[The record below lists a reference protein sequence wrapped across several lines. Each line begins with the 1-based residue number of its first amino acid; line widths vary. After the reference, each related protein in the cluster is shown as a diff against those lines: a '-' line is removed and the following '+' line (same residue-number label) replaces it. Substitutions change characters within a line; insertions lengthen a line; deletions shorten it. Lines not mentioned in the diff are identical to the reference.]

1 MAIVGSKIP
10 RSKSEKLNMDNNYIA
25 LLDTDI
31 DFSWDKEQIPQVI
44 RLWRLGYSLEK
55 ISIEMKRRIED
66 VFILLYDLSLKEK
79 IKARK
84 GGLFGSR
91 EDE

>member
-1 MAIVGSKIP
+1 M
-10 RSKSEKLNMDNNYIA
+10 E
-25 LLDTDI
+25 
-31 DFSWDKEQIPQVI
+31 
-44 RLWRLGYSLEK
+44 
-55 ISIEMKRRIED
+55 RRIED

>member
-44 RLWRLGYSLEK
+44 RLWRLGYSLEE
-55 ISIEMKRRIED
+55 ISIEMERRIED